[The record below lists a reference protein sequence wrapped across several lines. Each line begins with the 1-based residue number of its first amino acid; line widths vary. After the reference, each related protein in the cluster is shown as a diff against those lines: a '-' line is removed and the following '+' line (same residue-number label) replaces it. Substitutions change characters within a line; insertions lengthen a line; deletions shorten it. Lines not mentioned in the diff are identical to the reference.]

1 MNRPALCGGGR
12 GPRRRRRRPAG
23 RAGWLPFLKVR
34 FRLPAEAGW
43 LCVGSRV
50 SRVAGHP
57 SGVRLFVLPGLPV
70 RQVGSGLGEP
80 PAWLQRDGWQSYLI
94 LQLGWPLRK
103 SSVRRRSASLVS
115 ARRRV
120 KPPRRKAGGGSLGLG
135 ITKVRSD
142 YRRVNGQDAV
152 TGADLA
158 SDETLKEL
166 FRKAYKKYNQKE
178 RYAEDIVNTRAS
190 NHLPIADPGRSIFP
204 TGTGGQP

>member
-1 MNRPALCGGGR
+1 MNRRALCGGGR

-23 RAGWLPFLKVR
+23 RAQWLPFLKVR

-50 SRVAGHP
+50 SRVAGHL
-57 SGVRLFVLPGLPV
+57 SEVRLFVLSGLPV

-115 ARRRV
+115 VRCRV
-120 KPPRRKAGGGSLGLG
+120 KPPPPCPDFRARRPACSAGG
-135 ITKVRSD
+135 
-142 YRRVNGQDAV
+142 
-152 TGADLA
+152 
-158 SDETLKEL
+158 
-166 FRKAYKKYNQKE
+166 
-178 RYAEDIVNTRAS
+178 
-190 NHLPIADPGRSIFP
+190 P
-204 TGTGGQP
+204 GGQVSFSDFRLLGVRCCYTAVPQPGTPAQVPVAMLFLSHGPSNS